1 MSVVD
6 VVQVFGVLL
15 QFVVDVGLGFRGGST
30 AEGAHGS
37 RGDVKVHLAPLDDYL
52 GATNVPVADSFFVG
66 GRGGLS
72 RTIGDVVGDD
82 EVAGRKER

>member
-37 RGDVKVHLAPLDDYL
+37 RGDVEVHLAPVDDHL
-52 GATNVPVADSFFVG
+52 EATNVLVADSFFMDG
-66 GRGGLS
+66 KGGLS
-72 RTIGDVVGDD
+72 RTIGDVYG
-82 EVAGRKER
+82 